1 MKVKVIN
8 GFYDADLRRIVEKDE
23 TQDFADE
30 KAKKY
35 IAKGLAVREAEP
47 KEENAPEPKVN
58 PEDDENDAPE
68 PKKKLASKK
77 EK

>member
-1 MKVKVIN
+1 MKVKIIA

-23 TQDFADE
+23 TQDFSDE

-35 IAKGLAVREAEP
+35 IAKHLAVKMEEP
-47 KEENAPEPKVN
+47 KK
-58 PEDDENDAPE
+58 PE
-68 PKKKLASKK
+68 PKKKPASKK